1 MKKVVWGIIAILVI
15 MGVFFLNSKNI
26 EAPSDLPDGFAEPT
40 YSSSEAIAPT
50 NFLE

>member
-26 EAPSDLPDGFAEPT
+26 EAPSDLPAGFIEPT
-40 YSSSEAIAPT
+40 YSPSETITPT
-50 NFLE
+50 DFPE